1 MANNALFSETAMPS
15 KPFLKWAGGKHK
27 LAPFIA
33 SHMPT
38 GRRER
43 LVEPFC
49 GSAAVS
55 LALDFDAYLLGDS
68 NPDLIALFQ
77 ALVQHG
83 QGFID
88 YAKSFFT
95 PAHNTPECF
104 YDLRERFN
112 LLSGSEE
119 KSALFVYLNRHAFN
133 GLCRYNSK
141 GQFNVPFGRYKAP
154 YFPEREM
161 QAFIGKSARM
171 TLHCG
176 DFGEVFAAT
185 QPGDV
190 IYCDPPYVPLSQ
202 TASFTAYAANGF
214 GMDEQKRLARLAM
227 QAGQYRK
234 LALISNHDTPDTRK
248 LYEQARVQT
257 IHVQRNI
264 AANGNNRLKV
274 RELLAAY
281 GE

>member
-1 MANNALFSETAMPS
+1 
-15 KPFLKWAGGKHK
+15 
-27 LAPFIA
+27 
-33 SHMPT
+33 
-38 GRRER
+38 
-43 LVEPFC
+43 
-49 GSAAVS
+49 
-55 LALDFDAYLLGDS
+55 
-68 NPDLIALFQ
+68 
-77 ALVQHG
+77 
-83 QGFID
+83 
-88 YAKSFFT
+88 
-95 PAHNTPECF
+95 
-104 YDLRERFN
+104 
-112 LLSGSEE
+112 
-119 KSALFVYLNRHAFN
+119 
-133 GLCRYNSK
+133 
-141 GQFNVPFGRYKAP
+141 
-154 YFPEREM
+154 M
-161 QAFIGKSARM
+161 QAFIGKSDRM

-264 AANGNNRLKV
+264 AANGNNRLKS
-274 RELLAAY
+274 A
-281 GE
+281 